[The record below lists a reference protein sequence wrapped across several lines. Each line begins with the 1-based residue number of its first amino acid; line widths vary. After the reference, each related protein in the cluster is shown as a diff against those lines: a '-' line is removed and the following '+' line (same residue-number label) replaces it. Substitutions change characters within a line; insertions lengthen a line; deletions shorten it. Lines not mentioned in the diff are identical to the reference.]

1 SGVHSNGFSL
11 VRKIVET
18 SGLGFEAQ
26 APFSPFMTLG
36 GALLIPTRLYVNSCL
51 RAVRETDAISGLA
64 HITGG
69 GFTDNIP
76 RVLPTHLGV
85 GIDLAR
91 LPVLP
96 VFKWLA
102 EQGGI
107 DELELLRTF
116 NCGIGMIAI
125 VKPDVVEKVTEV
137 LTEGGETVAVLG
149 EVVPAKGEHRVIYNG
164 HLDLAQ

>member
-1 SGVHSNGFSL
+1 
-11 VRKIVET
+11 
-18 SGLGFEAQ
+18 
-26 APFSPFMTLG
+26 MTLG
-36 GALLIPTRLYVNSCL
+36 GALLTPTRLYVKSCL
-51 RAVRETDAISGLA
+51 RAIRETGAVKGLA

-76 RVLPTHLGV
+76 RVLPKHLGV

-102 EQGGI
+102 AQAGI
-107 DELELLRTF
+107 AELEMLRTF

-125 VKPDVVEKVTEV
+125 VEA
-137 LTEGGETVAVLG
+137 GQGR
-149 EVVPAKGEHRVIYNG
+149 EVVRGLHAKPARPSRSSAK
-164 HLDLAQ
+164 